1 MIVLPAPNFDSAS
14 CRVMETSQPRCT
26 QVLIVGG
33 GPVGLALSLELGL
46 RGIQCC
52 VIEQNEHLGSL
63 QAPRSKMLNVRSMTH
78 VRRWGLVDQIRRAT
92 PLAPEYPS
100 DIIYATRLTGLEFA
114 RFENA
119 FSTNRA
125 GDDRFPDGAAWI
137 PQYRN
142 EDVFRNA
149 AVGMPNVS
157 VMMGTRLQTFTQ
169 ADGQV
174 EATLATATGPVV
186 VRADYMVGAD
196 GARSTVRSL
205 AGIAMDEIPSASTKM
220 PNISALIRA
229 PGLSKL
235 LKLGPAIIYHVVN
248 GEVSAGMGP
257 FDDGDLWFI
266 NAHPP
271 HWSGDL
277 ANFDL
282 VAYTQAVIGA
292 PVPIEVLC
300 KSTWTPRALLA
311 RHYSK
316 GRVFVLGDAAQVRP
330 PTGGYGMN
338 LGVCDAADLG
348 WKLAATLQ
356 GWGGPGLLATY
367 ELERKVVHNRV
378 LREALENYSFVDA
391 IRNTRIALSDLEL
404 QGSAGIDA
412 RQRLGD
418 LTRQQKEREYHT
430 LGIVLGDRYVGSP
443 LVATETGTPPKQHF
457 SDYVPST
464 YPGCL
469 APHLWLSANVSLYDY
484 FGPGFTLIV
493 VAGRSSCVTAFTDA
507 ADKLGIPLRVVD
519 LDAAV
524 AGDLYPTTLTLIRPD
539 QHVAWRGAAP
549 PEDLDGL
556 LNKVRGG
563 ALEAIEPP
571 IRLEVEGNHEIVQ

>member
-1 MIVLPAPNFDSAS
+1 MD
-14 CRVMETSQPRCT
+14 TQPIRT

-33 GPVGLALSLELGL
+33 GPVGLALSLELGS
-46 RGIQCC
+46 RGIHCC
-52 VIEQNEHLGSL
+52 VIEQNERLGAS

-78 VRRWGLVDQIRRAT
+78 VRRWGLVDEIRRAT
-92 PLAPEYPS
+92 PLPPKYPS
-100 DIIYATRLTGLEFA
+100 DIIYATRLTGPEFA

-142 EDVFRNA
+142 EDVFRDA
-149 AVGMPNVS
+149 AARMPSVT
-157 VMMGTRLQTFTQ
+157 VMMGTRLLTFTQ
-169 ADGQV
+169 TQQQV
-174 EATLATATGPVV
+174 EATIATAKGSQV
-186 VRADYMVGAD
+186 VRADYIVGAD

-205 AGIAMDEIPSASTKM
+205 AGIVMDEIPSASTKM
-220 PNISALIRA
+220 SNISALIHA

-235 LKLGPAIIYHVVN
+235 HKLGPAIIYHVVN

-257 FDDGDLWFI
+257 FDDGDRWFI

-282 VAYTQAVIGA
+282 VAYTRAVIGA
-292 PVPIEVLC
+292 PVPIEVLY
-300 KSTWTPRALLA
+300 KSTWAPRALLA
-311 RHYSK
+311 RNYSQ
-316 GRVFVLGDAAQVRP
+316 GRVFLVGDASQVRP

-367 ELERKVVHNRV
+367 ELERKPVHHRV
-378 LREALENYSFVDA
+378 LREALENYGFVDA
-391 IRNTRIALSDLEL
+391 IRNSRISLDDLEL
-404 QGSAGIDA
+404 PGSAGAEA
-412 RQRLGD
+412 RARLGA
-418 LTRQQKEREYHT
+418 LTREQKEREYHT
-430 LGIVLGDRYVGSP
+430 LGVVLGDQYLGSP
-443 LVATETGTPPKQHF
+443 LVAAEPGSPPRQQF
-457 SDYVPST
+457 RDYIPSS

-469 APHLWLSANVSLYDY
+469 APHLWISAGQSLYDL

-493 VAGRSSCVTAFTDA
+493 VDRHGTDQPAFTA
-507 ADKLGIPLRVVD
+507 AAARLRIPLTIVE
-519 LDAAV
+519 LEAA
-524 AGDLYPTTLTLIRPD
+524 AARDLYPTTLTLIRPD
-539 QHVAWRGAAP
+539 QHVAWRGNAP
-549 PEDLDGL
+549 PEDLEGL

-563 ALEAIEPP
+563 AATELESPKRVA
-571 IRLEVEGNHEIVQ
+571 VGGSHELV